1 MKKLFKVAVVA
12 AALATSFQTLATE
25 VVTWE
30 RKPIKLLLK
39 NDVERIVYFPD
50 NVRVGIPPHLQDK
63 LRVMSAE
70 GAVYLKSS
78 GDIKNERI
86 QIQLIESGQI
96 VLMDVVSS
104 SKASKISQEDMKVS
118 VTSSYVDSVNEA
130 SYEDVEPVTPIEI
143 TRYAAKQ
150 FYAPS
155 RLRESDNRIQR
166 TSVAKVNLPDLMVGR
181 SHRLFQMTPVASWQA
196 NGNLYVTAIKV
207 ENVTYFKQHFL
218 YSDINADYTHA
229 TFQHGHVTPKGQIGD
244 TSMLYLVTNQPFESS
259 LYTLPT
265 MNKQPSNNPKKNS
278 AAQGVKNG
286 FVK

>member
-1 MKKLFKVAVVA
+1 MKKILKIAAIA
-12 AALATSFQTLATE
+12 AAMATSFQALATE

-30 RKPIKLLLK
+30 RKPIKLILK

-50 NVRVGIPPHLQDK
+50 NVRVGMPPHLQDK

-86 QIQLIESGQI
+86 QIQLIDSGQI

-104 SKASKISQEDMKVS
+104 SKAGKISQEDMKVS
-118 VTSSYVDSVNEA
+118 VTSSYVDSA
-130 SYEDVEPVTPIEI
+130 SEVTYEDVEPVTPIEI

-150 FYAPS
+150 FYAPP

-166 TSVAKVNLPDLMVGR
+166 TSVAKVNLPDLMMGR
-181 SHRLFQMTPVASWQA
+181 SHRLFYMTPVASWQA

-207 ENVTYFKQHFL
+207 SNITYFKQNFL

-229 TFQHGHVTPKGQIGD
+229 TFQHGYVTPKGQIGD
-244 TSMLYLVTNQPFESS
+244 TSMLYLVTNQPFEAS

-265 MNKQPSNNPKKNS
+265 VNKQPSKQ
-278 AAQGVKNG
+278 AQKQSTGGTNNG
-286 FVK
+286 FIK